1 MFPFAIGAVVEGVP
15 TTVHTPLS
23 GHFSPVFAVVPM
35 GALDMGSVSLLLQ
48 LRLTL
53 NYFSLRTPLNGVPSD
68 FTSIKRPVLV
78 SLFT

>member
-15 TTVHTPLS
+15 TTVQTPLS

-35 GALDMGSVSLLLQ
+35 GERDIFCLLFTAV
-48 LRLTL
+48 RCDDA
-53 NYFSLRTPLNGVPSD
+53 YFSLRTPLNGVPSD
-68 FTSIKRPVLV
+68 FTSMKRPVSV